1 MSVMA
6 TFSYRALSPTGE
18 IRSGV
23 LLVASRGEAM
33 ESLRRS
39 GLTPIDAVETA
50 ARAASGKAPG
60 AAARRALVNAVSEL
74 SVLLTAGLS
83 LDRALSISVENAV
96 DPVLKAAFVQLQKQ
110 VKEGAPLSRAMSGA
124 GGLFSPMACAM
135 VEAGEADGRLALALS
150 RLAHTLE
157 RAEALRQAV
166 VSSMIYPMLLTAV
179 TGGVILMMLLFVVP
193 QFEGLFSENA
203 AQLPVATRVVMAA
216 SQLVRAHGLAV
227 LLAGIVAGAGVWRW
241 LKQPA
246 MRLALDRLLLTVPRL
261 GPLIKSAETARLAR
275 VLGSLVEGGV
285 PLPAAMAIARRSLVN
300 THVAAAVERVVAGLK
315 EGGGLTRPL
324 AATGLFPTVAISFM
338 RTGEETAQLPQ
349 MLGRLA
355 DVLDR
360 DVRTALER
368 FVALLTPA
376 ITIVMGLAVGG
387 IIAAIMSA
395 ILGFNDMALAS

>member
-1 MSVMA
+1 MA

-50 ARAASGKAPG
+50 ARAARIKAPG

-83 LDRALSISVENAV
+83 LDRALSISVENAA
-96 DPVLKAAFVQLQKQ
+96 DPVLKAALVQLQKQ
-110 VKEGAPLSRAMSGA
+110 VKEGAPLSRAMAGA

-166 VSSMIYPMLLTAV
+166 VSSMVYPILLTAV

-193 QFEGLFSENA
+193 QFEGLFSDNA
-203 AQLPVATRVVMAA
+203 AQLPVATRIVMAA
-216 SQLVRAHGLAV
+216 SQLVRTHGLAV
-227 LLAGIVAGAGVWRW
+227 LLAGIVAGAGIWRW
-241 LKQPA
+241 LQQPA
-246 MRLALDRLLLTVPRL
+246 MRLAMDRMLLGAPRL
-261 GPLIKSAETARLAR
+261 GSLIKSAETARLAR

-300 THVAAAVERVVAGLK
+300 SHMAAAVERVVAGLK

-360 DVRTALER
+360 EVRTALER

>member
-1 MSVMA
+1 MA

-18 IRSGV
+18 VRSGV

-33 ESLRRS
+33 ERLRRQ
-39 GLTPIDAVETA
+39 GLTPIDATETA
-50 ARAASGKAPG
+50 TRAARVKAPG
-60 AAARRALVNAVSEL
+60 ATARRALVNAIGEL

-83 LDRALSISVENAV
+83 LDRALSVCVENAA
-96 DPVLKAAFVQLQKQ
+96 DPVLNAALIQLQKR
-110 VKEGAPLSRAMSGA
+110 VKEGAPLSRAMAEA

-150 RLAHTLE
+150 RLAEALD
-157 RAEALRQAV
+157 RAEALRQVIA
-166 VSSMIYPMLLTAV
+166 SSMVYPVLLTVV
-179 TGGVILMMLLFVVP
+179 TGGVILLMLLFVVP

-203 AQLPVATRVVMAA
+203 ARLPLATRMVMAA
-216 SQLVRAHGLAV
+216 SHLVRDQGLAV
-227 LLAGIVAGAGVWRW
+227 LLGGIVVSVAAWRW

-246 MRLALDRLLLTVPRL
+246 VRLALDRLLLGAPRL
-261 GPLIKSAETARLAR
+261 GPLIKAAETSRLAR

-285 PLPAAMAIARRSLVN
+285 PLPTALAIARRSLAN
-300 THVAAAVERVVAGLK
+300 SHMAAAVERVTAGLK

-324 AATGLFPTVAISFM
+324 AATGLFPTVAISFL

>member
-1 MSVMA
+1 MA

-23 LLVASRGEAM
+23 LLVASRGEAI

-50 ARAASGKAPG
+50 AREVRLKAPG

-83 LDRALSISVENAV
+83 LDRALSISVENAA
-96 DPVLKAAFVQLQKQ
+96 DPVLKAALVQLQKQ
-110 VKEGAPLSRAMSGA
+110 VKEGAPLSRAMAGA

-166 VSSMIYPMLLTAV
+166 VSSMVYPILLTAV

-193 QFEGLFSENA
+193 QFESLFSDNA

-227 LLAGIVAGAGVWRW
+227 LLAGVVAGTGVWRW

-246 MRLALDRLLLTVPRL
+246 MRLALDRLLLSVPRL

-285 PLPAAMAIARRSLVN
+285 PLPTAMAIARRSLVN
-300 THVAAAVERVVAGLK
+300 SHMAGAVERVVAGLK